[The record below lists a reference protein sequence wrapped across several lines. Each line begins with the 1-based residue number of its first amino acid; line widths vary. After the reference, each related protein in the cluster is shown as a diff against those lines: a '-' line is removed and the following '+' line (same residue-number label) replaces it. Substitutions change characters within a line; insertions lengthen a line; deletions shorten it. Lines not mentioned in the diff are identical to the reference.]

1 MTNIIAFIVLKAA
14 TLLSPLLGA
23 IFLIRFPMNTLH
35 TNIDAWIRMDAPV
48 VRGRS
53 FPYGDFSCTPLIPD
67 DSEVENDPVGFILS
81 RGGSVTWIDPQNTN
95 GKSRLWDT
103 LMEEMHHWQVDKAH
117 PQDLPPECWYG

>member
-1 MTNIIAFIVLKAA
+1 
-14 TLLSPLLGA
+14 
-23 IFLIRFPMNTLH
+23 MNTLH

-67 DSEVENDPVGFILS
+67 DPEVENDPVGFILS
-81 RGGSVTWIDPQNTN
+81 RGGSVTWIDPQKTN

-103 LMEEMHHWQVDKAH
+103 LVEEMHHWQVDKAH